1 MTENVHKTG
10 QIMDIG
16 RRLFCICPKTLEKY
30 SKFMKN
36 GVFMDIL
43 NKKICICPKMCTPDS
58 FQPYTERIR
67 QVVSRKYGLTDL
79 PILYGVNFGHTSPIC
94 ILPYGAEAEL
104 DMENLRFTILESGV
118 CHSP

>member
-1 MTENVHKTG
+1 MSVEPGFGG
-10 QIMDIG
+10 Q
-16 RRLFCICPKTLEKY
+16 KY
-30 SKFMKN
+30 IEES
-36 GVFMDIL
+36 
-43 NKKICICPKMCTPDS
+43 
-58 FQPYTERIR
+58 TERIR